1 MIHKTS
7 IITTFVLILLS
18 ISIKSQNINMS
29 FPHFAGKT
37 YDFIIFQ
44 GGQQQ
49 TVYQGTIP
57 ADGKF
62 TLSIPEEYKTYK
74 GMSRWLITGT
84 KEGGGLDMFIPGR
97 DFSVSCNEA
106 TPNNSNIIYSNNDYN
121 KELNDLHK
129 KQENILRRYEVMNQ
143 AVQVFSDKEKNYR
156 VFKTELQKQK
166 KAYNDFQKQLDQKSD
181 YISHFL
187 QIVNITRGIGIHL
200 SEKQEDKAID
210 ISSYITNQLNWEDL
224 YTSGHWNTIIDSWIS
239 IHTRVIKDPKKLA
252 EDYRVIESKLKSEKL
267 HYDFSER
274 VKQNLTTDNKQ
285 DFLKEL
291 KIN

>member
-7 IITTFVLILLS
+7 IITLVLILLS

-106 TPNNSNIIYSNNDYN
+106 TPNNSNIIYANNDYN

-166 KAYNDFQKQLDQKSD
+166 SAYNDFQKHLDQKSD

-200 SEKQEDKAID
+200 SEKQEDKAMD

-239 IHTRVIKDPKKLA
+239 IHTRVIKDSKKFA
-252 EDYRVIESKLKSEKL
+252 EDYRVIESKLKSDKL
-267 HYDFSER
+267 NYDFSER
-274 VKQNLTTDNKQ
+274 VKQNLRTDNKQ
-285 DFLKEL
+285 GFLKEL
-291 KIN
+291 KIK

>member
-1 MIHKTS
+1 MY
-7 IITTFVLILLS
+7 
-18 ISIKSQNINMS
+18 

-44 GGQQQ
+44 GGRQQ

-62 TLSIPEEYKTYK
+62 TLSIPEEYENYK

-84 KEGGGLDMFIPGR
+84 KEGGGLDMYIPGK

-106 TPNNSNIIYSNNDYN
+106 MPNNNNIVYINNDYN

-129 KQENILRRYEVMNQ
+129 KQESILRRYEVMSQ
-143 AVQVFSDKEKNYR
+143 ALQVFSDTDDNYSIL
-156 VFKTELQKQK
+156 KTEFQKQK
-166 KAYNDFQKQLDQKSD
+166 NAYNDFQQYLNRKSD
-181 YISHFL
+181 YISHLL
-187 QIVNITRGIGIHL
+187 QIINITRGLGTELKEHQ
-200 SEKQEDKAID
+200 SDKAESINN
-210 ISSYITNQLNWEDL
+210 YITNQLNWEDL

-239 IHTRVIKDPKKLA
+239 IHSRVIKDPKRFAK
-252 EDYRVIESKLKSEKL
+252 DYKEIDSKQTSDKL

-274 VKQNLTTDNKQ
+274 VKHDLTTENKEYY
-285 DFLKEL
+285 LKEL
-291 KIN
+291 KID

>member
-1 MIHKTS
+1 MY
-7 IITTFVLILLS
+7 
-18 ISIKSQNINMS
+18 

-44 GGQQQ
+44 GGRQQ

-57 ADGKF
+57 LDGKF
-62 TLSIPEEYKTYK
+62 TLSIPEEYRPYK

-97 DFSVSCNEA
+97 DFSVSCKEA
-106 TPNNSNIIYSNNDYN
+106 MPNNSNIVYTNNDYN
-121 KELNDLHK
+121 KELSDLYK
-129 KQENILRRYEVMNQ
+129 KQESILSCYEVMNQ
-143 AVQVFSDKEKNYR
+143 AVRVFSAEDRNYSI
-156 VFKTELQKQK
+156 FKKELQKQK
-166 KAYNDFQKQLDQKSD
+166 NAYSDFQQHLNRRSD
-181 YISHFL
+181 YISHLL
-187 QIVNITRGIGIHL
+187 QIVNITRGLGIHL
-200 SEKQEDKAID
+200 EENQEAKAESIN
-210 ISSYITNQLNWEDL
+210 SYIINKLNWEYL

-239 IHTRVIKDPKKLA
+239 IHTRVIKDTKRFAK
-252 EDYRVIESKLKSEKL
+252 DSKVIESKLKSEKL

-285 DFLKEL
+285 DYLKEL

>member
-1 MIHKTS
+1 
-7 IITTFVLILLS
+7 
-18 ISIKSQNINMS
+18 MS

-62 TLSIPEEYKTYK
+62 ILNIPEEYKPYK

-106 TPNNSNIIYSNNDYN
+106 APNNSNIIYANNDYN

-143 AVQVFSDKEKNYR
+143 AVQVFSDKDKNYR
-156 VFKTELQKQK
+156 VFKTEFQKQK
-166 KAYNDFQKQLDQKSD
+166 KAYNDFQKYLDQKSD

-200 SEKQEDKAID
+200 SEKQEDKAMD

-285 DFLKEL
+285 EFLKEL